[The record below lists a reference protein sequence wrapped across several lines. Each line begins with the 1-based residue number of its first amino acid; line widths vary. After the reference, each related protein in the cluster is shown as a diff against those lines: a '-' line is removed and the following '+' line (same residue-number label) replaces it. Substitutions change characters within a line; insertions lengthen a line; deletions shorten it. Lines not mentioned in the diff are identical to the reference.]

1 MALHCP
7 ERQRNFVTYLLTYF
21 LLEVHPTYLALVYC
35 PLVKGGGHAQLLR
48 GQRMPSPEPIGQ

>member
-7 ERQRNFVTYLLTYF
+7 RDKETLLLNLLTYF